1 MLIDPKQNA
10 SAKIR
15 SLISLIP
22 RYTRNINGR
31 MVEDKD
37 TFLGEPKFVSESAMW
52 NTLKEGLAD
61 IADPTF
67 EKMEKKLEEMSVF
80 NPSMARLKE
89 NLNKKEENPR
99 TGKVELDENLRT
111 QFYNVFALNRVEY
124 MSVLLDGDPGTGMSV
139 KVSATDPSSQQS
151 MLVRTWA
158 ENFAFLLSKV
168 TQSVGK
174 DSYYYSPEKLRTAL
188 DKYDSVREKIEKEV
202 KVLNK
207 SRT

>member
-99 TGKVELDENLRT
+99 TGKVEL
-111 QFYNVFALNRVEY
+111 ALNRVEY